1 MCKYCDTIKE
11 KSLLSYDNYG
21 SMNVCYGQYQ
31 GVNVVASL
39 SMKGNML
46 MLNAS
51 GSYRSTSDCY
61 YEEEGLDCDNKQSI
75 DSPGNY
81 IKIKYC
87 PFCGK
92 ELNSTIFDKKKL
104 TDDIELVKRKLEK
117 AKNKLALAGLRVTFT
132 FTAKDDL
139 YDKAKDI
146 VWKDYHAN
154 CKLLPVRLETI
165 IKEFG
170 TLKAHMIYGRSG
182 DDGYYYNS
190 PCPAFNPEE
199 GVKFNG
205 SAFNEFHGY
214 TYSITEEQYDTLI
227 NMGLAKRNINKLKDV
242 KVKHAKYQED
252 VDKLNKKL
260 NALKME
266 LKKL

>member
-11 KSLLSYDNYG
+11 KSLLSYDNSD
-21 SMNVCYGQYQ
+21 SMNVSYGQYQ
-31 GVNVVASL
+31 GVNVVADL

-46 MLNAS
+46 VLNAS

-61 YEEEGLDCDNKQSI
+61 YEEEGLDCDSKQSE
-75 DSPGNY
+75 DSPGSY

-92 ELNSTIFDKKKL
+92 ELNSTTFDKKKL
-104 TDDIELVKRKLEK
+104 EDDIELIKYKLEK
-117 AKNKLALAGLRVTFT
+117 AKNKLAFAGLRVTFT
-132 FTAKDDL
+132 FTAKGDL
-139 YDKAKDI
+139 YDKAKDM
-146 VWKDYHAN
+146 VWKDFYVG
-154 CKLLPVRLETI
+154 CKLLPVKLETI

-170 TLKAHMIYGRSG
+170 TLKAHIIYGRNH
-182 DDGYYYNS
+182 DGYYYNK

-199 GVKFNG
+199 GVMFNG

-227 NMGLAKRNINKLKDV
+227 NMGLAKRNVNKLKDV
-242 KVKHAKYQED
+242 KVKQAKYQED

-260 NALKME
+260 NALKRE
-266 LKKL
+266 LKTL